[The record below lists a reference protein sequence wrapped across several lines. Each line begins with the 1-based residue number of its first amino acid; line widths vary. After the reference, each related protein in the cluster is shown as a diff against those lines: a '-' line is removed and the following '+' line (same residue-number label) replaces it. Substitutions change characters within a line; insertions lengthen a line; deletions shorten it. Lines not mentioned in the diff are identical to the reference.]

1 MDSDQPPSKPRKVR
15 FQPKAPSRRKPKATA
30 AQPKQEEADEVD
42 AQQLL
47 KHFSELEA
55 LRKKRP
61 KPEDKSSVRPTF
73 TYVPEQPASV
83 RAFNV
88 PRDGSHSESSSL
100 DLKHMDN
107 GSKLALLPSYST
119 AQSSYDSD
127 SETEYREPWDYA
139 GTYYPTTLPWR
150 RPYSGDPDM
159 LDEAEFGEAAKES
172 EYGEEL
178 INAASELGFL
188 DSNEATEN
196 PRLLFFKL
204 PPSLPIV
211 KRSASAKG
219 REKIGTSAAPDQ
231 RSSMA
236 PVIEGRGPSLTA
248 SSSQRNVSLEDLSR
262 GQMGKL
268 LVYKSGAIKLK
279 LGDTLYDV
287 SPGSESLDCPF
298 IQEVVAV
305 NLKEK
310 QCCSV
315 GELHKSAIV
324 TPDIDNILD
333 RFDDL

>member
-1 MDSDQPPSKPRKVR
+1 MDSDQPPSKGRKVK
-15 FQPKAPSRRKPKATA
+15 FQPKAPSRRKPKAA
-30 AQPKQEEADEVD
+30 AAHPKQEEADEVD

-61 KPEDKSSVRPTF
+61 KPEDKTLVQPTF
-73 TYVPEQPASV
+73 TYAPQQPASI

-88 PRDGSHSESSSL
+88 PRDGSQSKSSSL
-100 DLKHMDN
+100 DLKHMDD
-107 GSKLALLPSYST
+107 GGQLALLPSPST

-150 RPYSGDPDM
+150 KPYSGDPDM
-159 LDEAEFGEAAKES
+159 LDEAEFGEVAKGS
-172 EYGEEL
+172 EYDEER
-178 INAASELGFL
+178 INAATELGFL
-188 DSNEATEN
+188 DSNEASDN

-211 KRSASAKG
+211 RRSASAKG
-219 REKIGTSAAPDQ
+219 KEKVFTSAVPEQ
-231 RSSMA
+231 RSSVA
-236 PVIEGRGPSLTA
+236 PVMVGRGPSLMA
-248 SSSQRNVSLEDLSR
+248 SGSQRNVSLKELSG

-298 IQEVVAV
+298 TQEVVAV

-310 QCCSV
+310 KCCSV

-333 RFDDL
+333 RLDDL